1 MTGWK
6 KKREKEKKPEKKRK
20 RSGRESRMTKNLL
33 LLNPGN
39 LAKEV
44 YTYGYHFS
52 WKTHLF
58 VIGACIAGMGAI
70 GLLFQLRWELLV
82 IVLAAMFLA
91 LPAFILDTYKKMYEQ
106 KRFADAATYME
117 QMLYGFQK
125 TGKILSALKEAEETF
140 ELGHMRD
147 VIDEAVRYLEEG
159 RTCSGKSIVRESLDI
174 VEREYNCRKIKT
186 LHDLLISIE
195 EYGGDA
201 QDSISLLLSD
211 VELWKR
217 RGYVLQ
223 KEKKKAHTNNVVSIV
238 VATVLCAGT
247 LYVLN
252 ALPDMLGMTA
262 PYNVLTTGL
271 VQITSFG
278 LLLWMIY
285 VYARSEKT
293 LTRNWLKEE
302 GGRSDEYVLHSYEKA
317 MNYDE
322 KKEVKK
328 SILWTIPF
336 FVAGIYFAVKKSWI
350 VIPLLTVAVIMSQ
363 QHRFGR
369 NIARRV
375 VSEELYAAFPEWLMQ
390 MALLMQHS
398 NVQVS
403 IARSLEGAPK
413 ILIPELNA
421 LLQRLKEQPK
431 ALSSY
436 TDFCKNFD
444 IPETTSCMKMLYA
457 ISESGTGDAKVQI
470 RNLLERVQDMRNRA
484 AERRNE
490 QASFKVR
497 MLYTYPVAGA
507 SVKLLGDLIVGMM
520 FLFEML
526 SEAGGM

>member
-1 MTGWK
+1 MAGLK
-6 KKREKEKKPEKKRK
+6 KTQIKEKKEKKQV
-20 RSGRESRMTKNLL
+20 REESHMAKNLL

-52 WKTHLF
+52 WKIHLF
-58 VIGACIAGMGAI
+58 VIAACIAGMGAI
-70 GLLFQLRWELLV
+70 GLLFQLKWELLV
-82 IVLAAMFLA
+82 IVLIAMFLA

-117 QMLYGFQK
+117 QMLYAFQK
-125 TGKILSALKEAEETF
+125 SGKVLSALKETRDIF
-140 ELGHMRD
+140 EPGHMQD
-147 VIDEAVRYLEEG
+147 VIEEAIGHLEAG
-159 RTCSGKSIVRESLDI
+159 CSYSEKGVLRESLDI
-174 VEREYNCRKIKT
+174 VEKEYECRKIRT
-186 LHDLLISIE
+186 LHELLISAE
-195 EYGGDA
+195 EYGGEAD
-201 QDSISLLLSD
+201 DSISLLLND

-217 RGYVLQ
+217 RGYLLQ
-223 KEKKKAHTNNVVSIV
+223 GEKKKAHTNNVVSIV
-238 VATVLCAGT
+238 VATALCAGT

-252 ALPDMLGMTA
+252 ALPGILNMEA

-302 GGRSDEYVLHSYEKA
+302 GGRDEEYVLRSYEKA

-322 KKEVKK
+322 KKEMRR
-328 SILWTIPF
+328 SMLWSVPF
-336 FVAGIYFAVKKSWI
+336 LVAAIYFAVKESWI
-350 VIPLLTVAVIMSQ
+350 AIPLLAVTVIMSQ

-369 NIARRV
+369 SIARRV

-403 IARSLEGAPK
+403 IAKSLDGAPK
-413 ILIPELNA
+413 ILVPELNA

-444 IPETTSCMKMLYA
+444 IPETTSCMKMLFA

-470 RNLLERVQDMRNRA
+470 QNLLVRVQEMRNRA

-490 QASFKVR
+490 SSSFKVR
-497 MLYTYPVAGA
+497 MLYSYPVFGA
-507 SVKLLGDLIVGMM
+507 SIKLLGDLVVGMM

>member
-1 MTGWK
+1 M
-6 KKREKEKKPEKKRK
+6 EKE
-20 RSGRESRMTKNLL
+20 
-33 LLNPGN
+33 
-39 LAKEV
+39 
-44 YTYGYHFS
+44 
-52 WKTHLF
+52 
-58 VIGACIAGMGAI
+58 
-70 GLLFQLRWELLV
+70 
-82 IVLAAMFLA
+82 
-91 LPAFILDTYKKMYEQ
+91 YE
-106 KRFADAATYME
+106 
-117 QMLYGFQK
+117 
-125 TGKILSALKEAEETF
+125 
-140 ELGHMRD
+140 
-147 VIDEAVRYLEEG
+147 
-159 RTCSGKSIVRESLDI
+159 
-174 VEREYNCRKIKT
+174 CRKIKT
-186 LHDLLISIE
+186 LHELLISAE
-195 EYGGDA
+195 EYGGEAD
-201 QDSISLLLSD
+201 DSISLLLND

-217 RGYVLQ
+217 RGYLLQ
-223 KEKKKAHTNNVVSIV
+223 GEKKKAHTNNVVSIV
-238 VATVLCAGT
+238 VATALCAGT

-252 ALPDMLGMTA
+252 ALPGILNMEA

-271 VQITSFG
+271 VQVTSFG

-302 GGRSDEYVLHSYEKA
+302 SGRDEEYVLRCYEKA
-317 MNYDE
+317 
-322 KKEVKK
+322 
-328 SILWTIPF
+328 
-336 FVAGIYFAVKKSWI
+336 
-350 VIPLLTVAVIMSQ
+350 MSQ

-403 IARSLEGAPK
+403 IAKSLDGAPK
-413 ILIPELNA
+413 ILVPEINA

-470 RNLLERVQDMRNRA
+470 QNLLVQVQEMRNRA
-484 AERRNE
+484 AERRNKSSAF
-490 QASFKVR
+490 QVK
-497 MLYTYPVAGA
+497 MLYSYPVFGA
-507 SVKLLGDLIVGMM
+507 SIKLLGDLVVGMM